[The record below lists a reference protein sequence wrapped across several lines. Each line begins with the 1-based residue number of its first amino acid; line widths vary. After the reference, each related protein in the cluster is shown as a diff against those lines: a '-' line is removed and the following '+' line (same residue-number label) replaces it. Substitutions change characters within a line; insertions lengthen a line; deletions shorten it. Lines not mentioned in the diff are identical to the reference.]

1 MSKRGIL
8 ERLDAGEVIV
18 GDGGFLFCMEKRGY
32 VKAGV
37 WTPEATV
44 EHPEAVR
51 QLHREFLRAGADV
64 MQTFTF
70 YASDSKL
77 QNRGNTASKKIG
89 CAEINQAACDLA
101 REVANEGDALV
112 AGNISQTPSY
122 MSGHGKEVVQKEFQE
137 QIDVF
142 VKNDVDFL
150 LGELFFYV
158 EEAEWAI
165 EVMKATGKPVAMCLN
180 ICTVGDLE
188 GVPIDEC
195 AVRIAKAG
203 ADIVGIN
210 CFYDPDVCLKTM
222 AAMKAALEKA
232 GLTRH
237 LMVQPIG
244 YKTPECLNDT
254 TQATCHMGYT
264 GLAEFPFAL
273 ESRVL
278 TRFDMHRYAREAY
291 NMGIRYIGACC
302 GMEPYHVRAI
312 AEELAKERG
321 KLPPASE
328 KHGLWGD
335 ALRQHTFPWVRA
347 RARRS
352 HWENLEP
359 TSGRPLSSASRKMES
374 QWGNLCLHNKA
385 MSQQKAL
392 TTEEE
397 VQKLAKLSAGIE
409 AR

>member
-1 MSKRGIL
+1 MPKRGIL

-37 WTPEATV
+37 WTPEVTV

-70 YASDSKL
+70 YASDDKL

-89 CAEINQAACDLA
+89 CAQINQAACDLA

-112 AGNISQTPSY
+112 AGNICQTPSY
-122 MSGHGKEVVQKEFQE
+122 MSGLGKEVVQKEFQK
-137 QIDVF
+137 QIEVF

-150 LGELFFYV
+150 LGETFFYV

-180 ICTVGDLE
+180 ICLAGDFE

-210 CFYDPDVCLKTM
+210 CFWDPDVCLKTM
-222 AAMKAALEKA
+222 AAMKEALEKA
-232 GLTRH
+232 GLKRH
-237 LMVQPIG
+237 LMVQPVG
-244 YKTPECLNDT
+244 YKTPECLDHNNH
-254 TQATCHMGYT
+254 ASRMGMT
-264 GLAEFPFAL
+264 ALAEFPFAL
-273 ESRVL
+273 ESRL
-278 TRFDMHRYAREAY
+278 LNRFDMQRYAREAY

-312 AEELAKERG
+312 AEELAPERG

-328 KHGLWGD
+328 KHGMWGD
-335 ALRQHTFPWVRA
+335 ALRQHTYPWVRA
-347 RARRS
+347 RAHRS
-352 HWENLEP
+352 HWENLHP
-359 TSGRPLSSASRKMES
+359 TSGRPYSSALRKLES
-374 QWGNLCLHNKA
+374 QWSNLAVNDKT
-385 MSQQKAL
+385 MRQEKTL

-397 VQKLAKLSAGIE
+397 VQQLAKHSA
-409 AR
+409 AN

>member
-1 MSKRGIL
+1 
-8 ERLDAGEVIV
+8 
-18 GDGGFLFCMEKRGY
+18 MEKRGY
-32 VKAGV
+32 VNAGV

-70 YASDSKL
+70 YASDDKL
-77 QNRGNTASKKIG
+77 QNRGNTCTASEKIG
-89 CAEINQAACDLA
+89 CELINQAACDLA

-112 AGNISQTPSY
+112 AGNICQTPSY
-122 MSGHGKEVVQKEFQE
+122 MSGLGKEVVQKEFQK

-150 LGELFFYV
+150 LGELFCYA

-165 EVMKATGKPVAMCLN
+165 EVMKATGKPVAVCLS
-180 ICTVGDLE
+180 ICSAGDFE
-188 GVPIDEC
+188 GVSLEEC

-222 AAMKAALEKA
+222 KVMKEALEKA
-232 GLTRH
+232 GLKRH
-237 LMVQPIG
+237 LIVQPIG
-244 YKTPECLNDT
+244 YKTPECLDHHNH
-254 TQATCHMGYT
+254 ASRAGMS

-273 ESRVL
+273 ESRL
-278 TRFDMHRYAREAY
+278 LNRFDMHRYAREAY

-302 GMEPYHVRAI
+302 GLEPYHVRAI
-312 AEELAKERG
+312 AEELAEERG

-328 KHGLWGD
+328 KHSLWGD
-335 ALRQHTFPWVRA
+335 ALRQHTYPWVRA

-352 HWENLEP
+352 HWENLHP
-359 TSGRPLSSASRKMES
+359 TSGRPYSGALRELAS
-374 QWGNLCLHNKA
+374 QWENLTVSDKT
-385 MSQQKAL
+385 MRQEKTL
-392 TTEEE
+392 TTDQE
-397 VQKLAKLSAGIE
+397 VQELAKRSE
-409 AR
+409 AK

>member
-1 MSKRGIL
+1 MSSSKRGIL

-18 GDGGFLFCMEKRGY
+18 GDGGFLHCLEKRGY

-37 WTPEATV
+37 WTPEVNV

-70 YASDSKL
+70 YASDDKL
-77 QNRGNTASKKIG
+77 QNRGNTASEKIG
-89 CAEINQAACDLA
+89 CELVNQAACDLA

-112 AGNISQTPSY
+112 AGNICQTPSY
-122 MSGHGKEVVQKEFQE
+122 MSGLGKEVVQNEFKK

-142 VKNDVDFL
+142 VKNNVDFV
-150 LGELFFYV
+150 LGETFFYV

-165 EVMKATGKPVAMCLN
+165 EVMKATGLPVAMCLN
-180 ICTVGDLE
+180 ICLAGDFE
-188 GVPIDEC
+188 GVSVEEC

-210 CFYDPDVCLKTM
+210 CFFDPDVCLKTM
-222 AAMKAALEKA
+222 KVVKESLDKA
-232 GLTRH
+232 GLKRH
-237 LMVQPIG
+237 LIVQPIG
-244 YKTPECLNDT
+244 YRTPECMEGDNPASKT
-254 TQATCHMGYT
+254 GFS
-264 GLAEFPFAL
+264 GLAEFPLAL
-273 ESRVL
+273 ETRL
-278 TRFDMHRYAREAY
+278 LNRFDMQRYAREAY

-321 KLPPASE
+321 KMPPASE
-328 KHGLWGD
+328 KHALWGD
-335 ALRQHTFPWVRA
+335 GLRQHTYPWVRA

-352 HWENLEP
+352 HWENLHP
-359 TSGRPLSSASRKMES
+359 TSGLPYSGALRELAS
-374 QWGNLCLHNKA
+374 QWGDLTLKNKA
-385 MSQQKAL
+385 MIQKKTL
-392 TTEEE
+392 TTDEE
-397 VQKLAKLSAGIE
+397 VQELAKRAE
-409 AR
+409 AK